1 MKKESPSRK
10 IFNILNV
17 IFMCLMMAVMLF
29 PYLNVLAKALN
40 EGSDTAKGGITIF
53 PRKFTMEN
61 FKTVITDSAF
71 PRAFV
76 LTVVIVIVTTV
87 LCLVVQLMASYAL
100 TKKDLIGRS
109 FLLVLFMIPM
119 YFGGGLIPTYIMYS
133 KIKILNSFWVYVL
146 PGCFGLYNTVII
158 RSYINGLPTGL
169 AEAARIDGAGELKI
183 LWKIIAPLS
192 KPVMATIALWTAVGK
207 WNDWT
212 TTMYYV
218 TKKNLYTLQ
227 YLLMQVLKE
236 AQRLQNMIDEALKK
250 GEYINV
256 GASAITTESVK
267 AAQII
272 ITTIPIIIVYPF
284 LQKYFIKGVMV
295 GAIKD

>member
-1 MKKESPSRK
+1 MRKESFSRK
-10 IFNILNV
+10 IFNVLNV
-17 IFMCLMMAVMLF
+17 TFMCLLMIAMSL
-29 PYLNVLAKALN
+29 PYLNVLAKAFN
-40 EGSDTAKGGITIF
+40 DGEDSQRGGITIF
-53 PRKFTMEN
+53 PRVFTLEN
-61 FKTVITDSAF
+61 FKTIITDSAF

-76 LTVVIVIVTTV
+76 LSVIIVITAT
-87 LCLVVQLMASYAL
+87 LLALIVQLMAAYAL
-100 TKKDLIGRS
+100 TRKDLIGRS

-133 KIKILNSFWVYVL
+133 KIGILNNVLVYIL
-146 PGCFGLYNTVII
+146 PTCFGLYNTVII
-158 RSYINGLPTGL
+158 RSFINGLPGGL
-169 AEAARIDGAGELKI
+169 AEAARIDGAGELTI
-183 LWKIIAPLS
+183 LWRIIVPLS

-218 TKKNLYTLQ
+218 TKKSLFTLQ
-227 YLLMQVLKE
+227 YLLVQVLKE
-236 AQRLQNMIDEALKK
+236 SQRLRTMIEEALKR
-250 GEYINV
+250 GEYIVV
-256 GASAITTESVK
+256 GDASVTPEAIK

-272 ITTIPIIIVYPF
+272 VTTITIVIVYPF